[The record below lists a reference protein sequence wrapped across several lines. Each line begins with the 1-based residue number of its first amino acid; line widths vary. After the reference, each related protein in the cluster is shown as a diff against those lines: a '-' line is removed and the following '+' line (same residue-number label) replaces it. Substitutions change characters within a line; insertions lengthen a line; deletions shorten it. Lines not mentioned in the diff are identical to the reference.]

1 MFADAATIQR
11 SSRSAPT
18 RNVLATG
25 KTAGYPRPTKPVTVT
40 NKGL

>member
-1 MFADAATIQR
+1 MFADAATTQR
-11 SSRSAPT
+11 SGRSVPT

-25 KTAGYPRPTKPVTVT
+25 KPAGYPLPTRHVPVT